1 MDKNSSTMDL
11 NFKYK
16 DRVLTRKIKTSLFKP
31 KIINNL
37 KPKNIKFFTF
47 HSGFKKKNKDLL
59 IVVFER
65 PVFVATLYSKTST
78 PSAPIIWDK
87 KNNNGLCKV
96 LIVNA
101 GNANAHT
108 GDSGIKVIDKY
119 SRILCQEIKC
129 PLNQVLVSSTGVIG
143 EKLDAKKIINKIY
156 KISSTNNSF
165 LLDAAKSIMTTDTF
179 PKTIVRKIK
188 YSSKIYKLYGFAK
201 GSGMIAP
208 NMGTM
213 LAYIFIEVNL
223 TKAQLKKLLHG
234 HVQSTFN
241 SISVDGDTSTS
252 DTIMLFSSGDNKFTI
267 KDDGLLFKK
276 ISSVLKDLMLNLA
289 KQIVCDGEGITK
301 LIEIDVIKARSFK
314 QATLVAFSVA
324 NSLLVKTA
332 IAGQD
337 ANWGRVIMAIGKSEA
352 RINQSKIKL
361 KFGKFIVA
369 KNGQMASNINTKKLN
384 IYMKNK
390 VIKINID
397 LGLGKFNRKV
407 YSSDLTQE
415 YVRINSDYRS

>member
-1 MDKNSSTMDL
+1 MVKNSSTKDL

-16 DRVLTRKIKTSLFKP
+16 DRVLIRKIKTSLFQP
-31 KIINNL
+31 KIINNI

-47 HSGFKKKNKDLL
+47 RSGFKKKNKDLL

-96 LIVNA
+96 LIVNS

-108 GDSGIKVIDKY
+108 GKSGIKVIDEY
-119 SRILCQEIKC
+119 VRILCKVIRC

-143 EKLDAKKIINKIY
+143 EKLDAKKIINQIY

-165 LLDAAKSIMTTDTF
+165 LLEAAKSIMTTDTF
-179 PKTIVRKIK
+179 PKTIIKKIK
-188 YSSKIYKLYGFAK
+188 YRSKVFKLYGFAK

-213 LAYIFIEVNL
+213 LSYIFIEANL
-223 TKAQLKKLLHG
+223 TKAQLKKLLNK
-234 HVQSTFN
+234 HVETTFN

-252 DTIMLFSSGDNKFTI
+252 DTLMFFSLGENKFTI
-267 KDDGLLFKK
+267 KDDGILFKK
-276 ISSVLKDLMLNLA
+276 ISSALKDLMLNLA

-301 LIEIDVIKARSFK
+301 LIEIEVLKARSFR
-314 QATLVAFSVA
+314 QASLVAFSVA

-337 ANWGRVIMAIGKSEA
+337 ANWGRVIMAIGKSNA
-352 RINQSKIKL
+352 QINQSKIKL

-369 KNGQMASNINTKKLN
+369 KNGEMASNINTKKLN

-390 VIKINID
+390 VIRIKID
-397 LGLGKFNRKV
+397 LGLGQFHRKV